1 MEMKVGRKEEKKG
14 KAKKIFLSRQMSQ
27 EPRGPRFANERA
39 GGEPALS
46 RVLWLIFHTRIF
58 SDSST
63 TQLQPLHPHF
73 TDSSLHTVKM
83 AKTKSGDN
91 ISSRLALVMKSGKG

>member
-1 MEMKVGRKEEKKG
+1 
-14 KAKKIFLSRQMSQ
+14 MSQ
-27 EPRGPRFANERA
+27 EPRGRRFANEWA

-46 RVLWLIFHTRIF
+46 RVLWLIFLPHPIF

-73 TDSSLHTVKM
+73 TDSSLHVKM

>member
-14 KAKKIFLSRQMSQ
+14 KAKKIFCSHQMSQ
-27 EPRGPRFANERA
+27 EPRGPRFANEWA

-46 RVLWLIFHTRIF
+46 RVLWLNF
-58 SDSST
+58 SHPNFFGFFNHSTST
-63 TQLQPLHPHF
+63 TSPPFYGFLPP
-73 TDSSLHTVKM
+73 TVKM